1 MVNLAVA
8 DATKHPAVLRNLVYA
23 AYSSVCA
30 AALLAAGCAAPDEP
44 EASPY
49 TFDVPSEGGIGKLFH
64 GREIAR
70 FEGHAAHFDRPTRAP
85 TELPE
90 RVLDVMA
97 LRPDAVVADVGA
109 GTGFFTVRLA
119 RRVPRGQVV
128 AVDID
133 ADMLRTVRTRADSLG
148 LGNVR
153 VVAGSEQDPG
163 LPPASIDAALIVDS
177 YHEFTYPAEMLSGL
191 YQALRPGGRLF
202 LVEYRGED
210 DTLPVSA
217 LHRMTVEQA
226 RVEVESA
233 GFAFVK
239 AHAVLPQQHLLVFKR
254 PGG

>member
-1 MVNLAVA
+1 
-8 DATKHPAVLRNLVYA
+8 VLPNA
-23 AYSSVCA
+23 FSPAYSTVL
-30 AALLAAGCAAPDEP
+30 AALLLAACASEPP

-70 FEGHAAHFDRPTRAP
+70 FEGHAAHFDRPDRAP
-85 TELPE
+85 TEMPE

-119 RRVPRGQVV
+119 RRVPEGQVL

-133 ADMLRTVRTRADSLG
+133 EQMLARVRRRADSLG

-153 VVAGSEQDPG
+153 AVRGGEQSPG
-163 LPPASIDAALIVDS
+163 LDAASVDAVLIVDS
-177 YHEFTYPAEMLSGL
+177 YHEFTYPAEMLARLHS
-191 YQALRPGGRLF
+191 ALRPGGRLF

-210 DTLPVSA
+210 DTLPVGP

-226 RVEVESA
+226 RREVESA
-233 GFAFVK
+233 GFAFRTN
-239 AHAVLPQQHLLVFKR
+239 HAVLPQQHLLVFER
-254 PGG
+254 AAR